1 MRAIPQ
7 PRDRESENRHK
18 FEDRLGQL
26 VLVDESNVGSSVG
39 AWLLDRVDD
48 VATDLFVALQ
58 L

>member
-1 MRAIPQ
+1 MHP
-7 PRDRESENRHK
+7 K
-18 FEDRLGQL
+18 VL

-39 AWLLDRVDD
+39 AWLFGRVDD